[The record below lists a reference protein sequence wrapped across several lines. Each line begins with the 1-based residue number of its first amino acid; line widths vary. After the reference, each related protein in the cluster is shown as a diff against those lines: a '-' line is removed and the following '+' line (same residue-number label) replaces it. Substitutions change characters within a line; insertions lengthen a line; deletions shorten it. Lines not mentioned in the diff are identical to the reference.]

1 MSQTA
6 VIRYIDKE
14 YDITLSFKKNVP
26 GTTLEPN
33 YFIESQARSWKD
45 PWRKL
50 GSELPY
56 NHQPKAGLP
65 QPSSSVA
72 LTDGRPAFNTPS
84 TENNRGSVREMPQT
98 YTCNKDTSLLSSKC
112 KG

>member
-14 YDITLSFKKNVP
+14 YDITLSLKKNVP

-45 PWRKL
+45 PWRKSD
-50 GSELPY
+50 SELPY

-84 TENNRGSVREMPQT
+84 TENNRGSVGEMPQT
-98 YTCNKDTSLLSSKC
+98 GTCNKDTSLLSSKC